1 MTTPIDPARFGTDLR
16 LLLDLESR
24 ETRSP
29 GNDLRVVKSPET
41 GGVDLETLAGVD
53 NLKQALLLRF
63 LTPAGELAPLGH
75 KDYGSRLHELIGELD
90 TEANRN
96 RAKLYVLQALAG
108 EPRVEKVLSV
118 TVTGDRRHPGR
129 LDIAVSAR
137 VLGHDTP
144 LNLVFPFF
152 LTGTVS
158 P

>member
-1 MTTPIDPARFGTDLR
+1 MTTFTDPERFGTDLR

-29 GNDLRVVKSPET
+29 GSDLRVVESPET
-41 GGVDLETLAGVD
+41 GGADLKTLAGVD

-75 KDYGSRLHELIGELD
+75 KDYGSRLHELIGKLD

-108 EPRVEKVLSV
+108 EPRIEKVLAV
-118 TVTGDRRHPGR
+118 TVTSDRKHRGR
-129 LDIAVSAR
+129 IVIDIQAKA
-137 VLGHDTP
+137 LGHDTP